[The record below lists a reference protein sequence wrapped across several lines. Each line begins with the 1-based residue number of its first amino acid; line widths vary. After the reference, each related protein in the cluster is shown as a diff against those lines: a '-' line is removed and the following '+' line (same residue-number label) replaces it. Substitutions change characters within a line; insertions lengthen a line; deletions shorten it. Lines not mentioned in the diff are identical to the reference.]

1 MSAAAPVGLGKEEA
15 LTYAVERFFDLLQVY
30 ETGSEREGG
39 FGTTEEREDVPSICY
54 AGIKKA
60 RK

>member
-1 MSAAAPVGLGKEEA
+1 MNAAGPVGAGKEKE

-39 FGTTEEREDVPSICY
+39 FGSSEEREDVP
-54 AGIKKA
+54 
-60 RK
+60 